1 MKDIGPEVGS
11 QVVIHVFL
19 LVVYKNL
26 NLKPITYLFHFILST
41 ASTVN
46 PWSHSQSP

>member
-26 NLKPITYLFHFILST
+26 NLKP
-41 ASTVN
+41 
-46 PWSHSQSP
+46 

>member
-26 NLKPITYLFHFILST
+26 NLKPITYLFYFIF
-41 ASTVN
+41 TVN